1 VTRLGA
7 PTAASEEARLRDAA
21 RSLESMLL
29 RQIIDAAGVFK
40 GGDGPGSA
48 VRQDLFS
55 NALADAVARSGGLGL
70 ADQIARSLGA
80 PGDAAIGGGG
90 RTAAP
95 PAPLPAPPAA
105 TLLPATAPVAGR
117 LTSAFGARTDP
128 FTGLPAAHRGVDYG
142 APEGTPIVAAAGGRV
157 VSAGPRGGYGNAV
170 EIDHGGGLVTLYAH
184 ASELSVSAGETVR
197 AGQEIGR
204 VGETGRATGPHL
216 HFEVRQGGRPVDP
229 AKALK
234 VYAQRAEA
242 PTETAPD
249 QRRFP

>member
-7 PTAASEEARLRDAA
+7 PTPASEEARLRDAA

-40 GGDGPGSA
+40 GGDGAGSG
-48 VRQDLFS
+48 VRQGLFS
-55 NALADAVARSGGLGL
+55 SALADAVARSGGLGI

-80 PGDAAIGGGG
+80 TGAGD
-90 RTAAP
+90 
-95 PAPLPAPPAA
+95 LPAPPSPAPAPAA
-105 TLLPATAPVAGR
+105 ARLPASAPVEGR
-117 LTSAFGARTDP
+117 LTSAFGTRTDP
-128 FTGLPAAHRGVDYG
+128 FTGLQAPHRGADYD

-170 EIDHGGGLVTLYAH
+170 EIDHGNGLVTLYAH
-184 ASELSVSAGETVR
+184 ASELSVTAGETVE
-197 AGQEIGR
+197 AGQQIGR

-216 HFEVRQGGRPVDP
+216 HFEVRQGGRAVDP
-229 AKALK
+229 TKVLK

-242 PTETAPD
+242 PMETAPD